1 MILVIKNAALRRF
14 LKIALPFVLMPAAI
28 LLGSWVFGEKE
39 YAWTILVLVVFSLLL
54 FYAGFE
60 KRTVGTRRMIILA
73 VMTALSVTG
82 RFIFAVIPGFKPI
95 TAIVIITAIWLG
107 GESGFLVGSLSA
119 VISNFY
125 FGQGPWTPFQML
137 GWGLIGL
144 LAGVLFRK
152 GLLRRN
158 RLSLSVFGGLAAFFL
173 YGGVMNPAAML
184 LYQPSPSWQLL
195 VAYIVQGIPV
205 DLVHAVSTFLFLWLL
220 AEPMLEI
227 LDRIKTKYGLYQPQ

>member
-28 LLGSWVFGEKE
+28 LLGSRVFGEKQ

-144 LAGVLFRK
+144 LAGYLHKPLKKSKVA
-152 GLLRRN
+152 
-158 RLSLSVFGGLAAFFL
+158 LSV
-173 YGGVMNPAAML
+173 YGVFA
-184 LYQPSPSWQLL
+184 
-195 VAYIVQGIPV
+195 
-205 DLVHAVSTFLFLWLL
+205 AVSFSLLMDVWSVLWYNSGFDWNLYMATLATAIPYTVSYALSNVIFLLFLGRPFG
-220 AEPMLEI
+220 EKLERVKI
-227 LDRIKTKYGLYQPQ
+227 KYGV